1 MKSAYLYVRVST
13 DEQRRRGY
21 SLIEQEERLLEYC
34 ATNNIQV
41 SGVFRED
48 HSAKD
53 FNRPEWKKLIKTIKK
68 NKNRPPGDVLFL
80 KWDRFSRNIQYAYQ
94 MIEILK
100 DLNIQAMAIDQP
112 IDFEVPEAIVILA
125 IYLSIPQAENSRRG
139 KNTSD
144 GLRRAKKMGRYAGKA
159 PIGYQN
165 AATPDGKRFILPKQP
180 EAAHVK
186 WSFEQFATGN
196 YTINQVAK
204 MASLNG
210 LRHKENVRR
219 LLRKPIYCGFVT
231 IAASKDE
238 DIQLIKGIHEPL
250 ISEELF
256 ETVQTLLICR
266 RRQRGIKQSMKPL
279 FPLRGFLT
287 CPNCSRRLTGS
298 ISKGRSAKYRY
309 YHCYSPKCKARFRAE
324 ELEKDYEMHLKIIQV
339 VPGVLELFK
348 LILEDEN
355 IFTVRKSLLKERETL
370 FKEFTKDERFMLRV
384 RKLLVDE
391 KIDYED
397 FSSLKKEQKE
407 KSYFLNERLIEI
419 NQKISKNEIDTE
431 QEWLCFNPDILFSY
445 KNQDIVSQR
454 QMISLL
460 QPTSINPINGHLN
473 SLRINAGLS
482 KIIIYNLN
490 AAK

>member
-1 MKSAYLYVRVST
+1 MKSAYIYVRVST

-68 NKNRPPGDVLFL
+68 NKNSPPGNVLFL

-165 AATPDGKRFILPKQP
+165 VATPDGMKFILPKQP
-180 EAAHVK
+180 EADHVK

-210 LRHKENVRR
+210 LRYKENVRR
-219 LLRKPIYCGFVT
+219 LLRNPIYCGFIT
-231 IAASKDE
+231 IAASKSE
-238 DIQLIKGIHEPL
+238 DMQLIKGIHEPL

-256 ETVQTLLICR
+256 ETVQALLISR

-287 CPNCSRRLTGS
+287 CPNCARRLTGS
-298 ISKGRSAKYRY
+298 ISTGRNAKYRY
-309 YHCYSPKCKARFRAE
+309 YHCYSPKCKVRFKAD
-324 ELEKDYEMHLKIIQV
+324 ELEKDYEMHLKNIQV
-339 VPGVLELFK
+339 APGVLELFK

-355 IFTVRKSLLKERETL
+355 IFTARKKLLKEREAL
-370 FKEFTKDERFMLRV
+370 FNEFSKQEAFMLRV
-384 RKLLVDE
+384 RKLLVED

-397 FSSLKKEQKE
+397 FHSLKREQKE
-407 KSYFLNERLIEI
+407 KSYFLNERLIEL
-419 NQKISKNEIDTE
+419 NQKISKNEIDSE
-431 QEWLCFNPDILFSY
+431 KEWLCFNPDILFSY

-454 QMISLL
+454 QIISQL
-460 QPTSINPINGHLN
+460 QPTSINPLTGNLN
-473 SLRINAGLS
+473 FLQIDPGLS
-482 KIIIYNLN
+482 KIIIYNPN
-490 AAK
+490 SAR

>member
-1 MKSAYLYVRVST
+1 MKSAYIYVRVST

-41 SGVFRED
+41 CGIFRED

-53 FNRPEWKKLIKTIKK
+53 FNRPEWKKLIKAIKK
-68 NKNRPPGDVLFL
+68 NKSRPPGNILFL

-100 DLNIQAMAIDQP
+100 NLNFQAMAIDQP

-144 GLRRAKKMGRYAGKA
+144 GLRRAKKLGRFAGKA

-165 AATPDGKRFILPKQP
+165 TSTPDGKRFILPKQP
-180 EAAHVK
+180 EADHVK
-186 WSFEQFATGN
+186 WLFQQFATGN
-196 YTINQVAK
+196 YTISQVAK
-204 MASLNG
+204 MAELNG
-210 LRHKENVRR
+210 FRSKETVRR
-219 LLRKPIYCGFVT
+219 LLRKSIYCGFVT
-231 IAASKDE
+231 VSANKDE
-238 DIQLIKGIHEPL
+238 DMQIIKGIHEPL
-250 ISEELF
+250 ISEDLF
-256 ETVQTLLICR
+256 QTVQALLISR
-266 RRQRGIKQSMKPL
+266 RRQRGIMQSMKPL

-287 CPNCSRRLTGS
+287 CPDCTRRLTGS
-298 ISKGRSAKYRY
+298 ISKGRSSKYRY
-309 YHCYSPKCKARFRAE
+309 YHCYSPKCKVRFRAE
-324 ELEKDYEMHLKIIQV
+324 ELEKEYEKHLKNMKV
-339 VPGVLELFK
+339 VPGVVELFK

-355 IFTVRKSLLKERETL
+355 ILTVKNGLLEEREIL
-370 FKEFTKDERFMLRV
+370 FNEFAKEERFMLRV
-384 RKLLVDE
+384 RKLFVDD

-407 KSYFLNERLIEI
+407 KSYYLNEKLTEV
-419 NQKISKNEIDTE
+419 NQKISKNDIDAETE
-431 QEWLCFNPDILFSY
+431 WSCFNPDILFSY

-454 QMISLL
+454 QIIGLL
-460 QPTSINPINGHLN
+460 RPTSINPITGNLN
-473 SLRINAGLS
+473 LLQINAALS
-482 KIIIYNLN
+482 QIIMYNTKF
-490 AAK
+490 AK